1 MGFLLTKISYG
12 AIVVTLNLFGD
23 IMLDCMIIGD
33 SIAVGTA
40 NVRQE
45 CVSHSVGGF
54 NSWQWNKKFGKT
66 DLAASTMI
74 ISLGTNDHSGV
85 HTFKEL
91 SAMRARVTADRVFW
105 IMPPCNDKFCK
116 EDVNAIVE
124 IIARSRGDTII
135 KTDRV
140 QKDSIHP
147 SWAGY
152 KELAE
157 KTK

>member
-1 MGFLLTKISYG
+1 
-12 AIVVTLNLFGD
+12 
-23 IMLDCMIIGD
+23 MLDCLIIGD

-45 CVSHSVGGF
+45 CVSYSVGGL
-54 NSWQWNKKFGKT
+54 NSRQWNNKFANK
-66 DLAASTMI
+66 DLSAGTTI
-74 ISLGTNDHSGV
+74 ISLGTNDHDGV

-91 SAMRARVTADRVFW
+91 SIMRSRVTAGRVFW
-105 IMPPCNDKFCK
+105 ILPPCNDKFCK
-116 EDVNAIVE
+116 SNVDEIVE
-124 IIARSRGDTII
+124 IIAKSRGDTII
-135 KTDRV
+135 KTNRL
-140 QKDSIHP
+140 QKDAIHP

>member
-1 MGFLLTKISYG
+1 MFE
-12 AIVVTLNLFGD
+12 
-23 IMLDCMIIGD
+23 CMIVGD

-40 NVRQE
+40 NVRTE
-45 CVSHSVGGF
+45 CVSYSVGGY
-54 NSWQWNKKFGKT
+54 NTRQWNRKFDKI

-74 ISLGTNDHSGV
+74 ISLGTNDHRGV

-91 SAMRARVTADRVFW
+91 SVMRSRVTAERVFW
-105 IMPPCNDKFCK
+105 ILPPCNDKFCK
-116 EDVNAIVE
+116 PEVNEIVE

-135 KTDRV
+135 KTDRI
-140 QKDSIHP
+140 QKDKIHP

>member
-1 MGFLLTKISYG
+1 
-12 AIVVTLNLFGD
+12 
-23 IMLDCMIIGD
+23 MLECLIIGD

-45 CVSHSVGGF
+45 CVSYSVGGF
-54 NSWQWNKKFGKT
+54 NTRQWNKKFANEDLTAKT
-66 DLAASTMI
+66 TI
-74 ISLGTNDHSGV
+74 ISLGTNDHDGV

-91 SAMRARVTADRVFW
+91 SIMRSRVTAGRVFW
-105 IMPPCNDKFCK
+105 ILPPCNDKFCK
-116 EDVNAIVE
+116 SNVNDIVE
-124 IIARSRGDTII
+124 IIARSRGDFII
-135 KTDRV
+135 KTDRL
-140 QKDSIHP
+140 QKDKIHP